1 MARLVLL
8 ALLPLVSGFG
18 FSSRRAGGRAPVA
31 PRAAARSIRME
42 SFGFEFAENPNENSD
57 PRILGEFK
65 YKTKFVKS
73 YKPKALVL
81 TGEPYPLFKSTQEK
95 RLLSATAD
103 AGLLTQLDDLGFTL
117 SDIEK
122 ILPVIDQVGGLG
134 FLGKN
139 LPFLLNIIGYAV
151 VEPGQIAIPT
161 ITAALK
167 VPAVAY
173 TAAAAGIVA
182 WDGFQIATG
191 ADPKFLG
198 IGLLVPLT
206 LLSLPIA
213 GLLYIVGAVL
223 GSAGKSEFA

>member
-18 FSSRRAGGRAPVA
+18 FSSRRAVA

-42 SFGFEFAENPNENSD
+42 SFGFDFAENPNENSD

-81 TGEPYPLFKSTQEK
+81 TGEPYPLFRETQNK

-122 ILPVIDQVGGLG
+122 ILPVLDKVGALRIAGQ
-134 FLGKN
+134 N
-139 LPFLLNIIGYAV
+139 LPFLLNIIGYLARARARACRAARARPPPPPPAFV
-151 VEPGQIAIPT
+151 V
-161 ITAALK
+161 
-167 VPAVAY
+167 
-173 TAAAAGIVA
+173 
-182 WDGFQIATG
+182 
-191 ADPKFLG
+191 
-198 IGLLVPLT
+198 
-206 LLSLPIA
+206 
-213 GLLYIVGAVL
+213 
-223 GSAGKSEFA
+223 